1 MKFLMF
7 VCTDS
12 EPDDDRT
19 DDIDAWVERADAR
32 GRVLGSALVEASE
45 AVTVRVRNG
54 ELQVIGGPFE
64 GTEEA
69 IVGFDILECKD
80 LDDAVDVIR
89 THPMARI
96 GRIELRPFRDLNLNG
111 DAA

>member
-19 DDIDAWVERADAR
+19 DDIDGWVTSADSSGR
-32 GRVLGSALVEASE
+32 RVLGSALAAPID
-45 AVTVRVRNG
+45 AVTIRVRGG
-54 ELQVIGGPFE
+54 ELQRTSGPFQD
-64 GTEEA
+64 TKEA
-69 IVGFDILECKD
+69 IAGFDILECAD
-80 LDDAVDVIR
+80 LEDAVDVVR

-96 GRIELRPFRDLNLNG
+96 GRIELRAFVDL
-111 DAA
+111 DTPTA